1 MLVCDRS
8 RVDFN
13 TVIFNFQ
20 FIFFLFFLCI
30 LHRTLT
36 ILCRI
41 YLNLWRNSSAEFY
54 YTHMLKCDWNDN
66 LYIYSNLNYMRNVKR
81 YKPNRPKRFSSQI
94 ETASI
99 LRERERLAR
108 RVKGNV
114 KISLAHNSSN
124 IIPYIRGKWN
134 RDGTHSMIK
143 NVHAVNCLPILDG
156 SSANQPRSMH
166 WTCSIRSNFKGE
178 RARKMGLHDDVW
190 NILSK
195 YV

>member
-1 MLVCDRS
+1 MIDRAS
-8 RVDFN
+8 ISILLFL
-13 TVIFNFQ
+13 IFNSFFSSFFSAFCTAHSQ
-20 FIFFLFFLCI
+20 YCVGFIWIFDAIHLQSFTM
-30 LHRTLT
+30 H
-36 ILCRI
+36 
-41 YLNLWRNSSAEFY
+41 
-54 YTHMLKCDWNDN
+54 THMLKCDWNDN